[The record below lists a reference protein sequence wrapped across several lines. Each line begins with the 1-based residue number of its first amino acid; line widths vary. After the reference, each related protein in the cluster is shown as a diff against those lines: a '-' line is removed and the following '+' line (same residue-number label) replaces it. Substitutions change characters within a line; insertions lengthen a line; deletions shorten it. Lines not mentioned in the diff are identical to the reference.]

1 MEKKNTKGNMRE
13 AIEKLDIDIEQ
24 YRQAVRDAEDALDSA
39 EKELDELLIA
49 IYKEEDLHPVAEEDS
64 GDFRN

>member
-13 AIEKLDIDIEQ
+13 AIEKLGIDIEQ

-49 IYKEEDLHPVAEEDS
+49 IYEEEDLHPVAEEDS